1 MEKKRL
7 SRKEKE
13 KLVSDLYYKQNKTY
27 REITE
32 IAGTYPREIKAIL
45 NKADPSRSQSA
56 SSQAYQLFS
65 ENKTVIQ
72 VAIALDIRQPQASE
86 LFMEYW
92 LLQQQDQ
99 LYKIFQEI
107 KNNLQYFIELYRQA
121 ISAGMSIQDVVRVLN
136 TAKNDL
142 RSIEA
147 RFLELKRKADSLA
160 ASNTNAA
167 RTFQDFSNQISD
179 MKKTIDNYEL
189 LIKERKLELENIN
202 KQKNILQAYMTHL
215 QNNSEE
221 FSKIV
226 NTVKREMEGTLT
238 EPRQILM
245 LAFRSIVEFVR

>member
-45 NKADPSRSQSA
+45 NKADPSRSQSV

-107 KNNLQYFIELYRQA
+107 KNNLQHFIELYRQA
-121 ISAGMSIQDVVRVLN
+121 ISAGMSIQDVV
-136 TAKNDL
+136 
-142 RSIEA
+142 E
-147 RFLELKRKADSLA
+147 SL
-160 ASNTNAA
+160 
-167 RTFQDFSNQISD
+167 ILL
-179 MKKTIDNYEL
+179 KTI
-189 LIKERKLELENIN
+189 
-202 KQKNILQAYMTHL
+202 
-215 QNNSEE
+215 
-221 FSKIV
+221 
-226 NTVKREMEGTLT
+226 
-238 EPRQILM
+238 
-245 LAFRSIVEFVR
+245 